1 MGRARLEREG
11 GFRMWGG
18 GTLLLSARES
28 YDLLFLEMG
37 LEVLEMNGHLVSFP
51 PGVGSGVRGDTQQCV
66 EGVGEKYLN
75 FCPFARCGTD
85 ELEQLLSVRLCMQKG
100 FGRITPL
107 CRH

>member
-1 MGRARLEREG
+1 MVHSGSWEQFIRAVAEWMGEMGRARLEREG

-37 LEVLEMNGHLVSFP
+37 LEVLEMNGYLVSFP

-66 EGVGEKYLN
+66 GVGRRKVLK
-75 FCPFARCGTD
+75 F
-85 ELEQLLSVRLCMQKG
+85 L
-100 FGRITPL
+100 PL
-107 CRH
+107 CQVWN